1 MTQDKNNET
10 RFGTLLRKLERKL
23 NPFGKYLKVAEK
35 DKVSS
40 IIAEAENEEIME
52 MIRTMQFQINNEIS
66 FRVKQPIDSIT
77 RFERSNLIVSLSENE
92 NKHSSEI
99 FEPFVSKGYTVVS
112 LKAYEPFVE
121 YHVYLVSW
129 K

>member
-1 MTQDKNNET
+1 MQEKNNET

-23 NPFGKYLKVAEK
+23 NPFGKHLKVVEK
-35 DKVSS
+35 DKLSGM
-40 IIAEAENEEIME
+40 ITDAENEEILE

-66 FRVKQPIDSIT
+66 FRVRQPLETIT
-77 RFERSNLIVSLSENE
+77 RFERSNLIVSLNDKEDEYSGA
-92 NKHSSEI
+92 I
-99 FEPFVSKGYTVVS
+99 FEPFEEKGYHVVS
-112 LKAYEPFVE
+112 LRDIEPFGE

>member
-1 MTQDKNNET
+1 MQDKNNET

-23 NPFGKYLKVAEK
+23 NPFGKHLKVVEK
-35 DKVSS
+35 EKISGMITD
-40 IIAEAENEEIME
+40 AENEEIFE

-92 NKHSSEI
+92 NKHSDEI
-99 FEPFVSKGYTVVS
+99 FEPFLSKGYTVVS
-112 LKAYEPFVE
+112 LMNYEPFGE
-121 YHVYLVSW
+121 YYVYLVSW

>member
-1 MTQDKNNET
+1 MQDKNNET

-23 NPFGKYLKVAEK
+23 NPFGKHLKVVEK
-35 DKVSS
+35 EKISGMITD
-40 IIAEAENEEIME
+40 AENEEIFE
-52 MIRTMQFQINNEIS
+52 MIRTMQFQINNEIG

-77 RFERSNLIVSLSENE
+77 HFERSNLIVSLSDKEY
-92 NKHSSEI
+92 KHSDEI
-99 FEPFVSKGYTVVS
+99 FEPFLSKGYTVVN
-112 LKAYEPFVE
+112 LKDYEPFGE